1 MTPANTA
8 GLSRRLCTAMLGLAP
23 AAALA
28 LASFGAEAQ
37 TYLRFAT
44 AQAPESVIQQRV
56 YGAWADAV
64 NEASGGALDI
74 TSYPPPFA
82 TATNIWDRVTAGV
95 ADMGIVALPNT
106 GLQIAASYVTSLPGM
121 GGDPEAASIAM
132 WNLYEQGLLE
142 EALGEVKVLGFQ
154 TIMPLSLYSREPI
167 TTMEQLNGMR
177 VRATDRYTANALS
190 LLGASPTSIPF
201 NETYQAI
208 SRGVVDAS
216 LGSGNSLVVFRFR
229 ELLDHQVT
237 NVSFGMTPFV
247 VIMNRDT
254 WDRLSDEERAVIEEW
269 SGEHL
274 SRFLGDMQ
282 NVLRDEFD
290 EDLYGSGDVTPHELS
305 EAELARWSETI
316 RPVIDSWIGDTPNGQ
331 AILDA
336 YLAAYEQVVASD

>member
-1 MTPANTA
+1 MTSTPIT
-8 GLSRRLCTAMLGLAP
+8 GVSRRLRAAALGLVP

-28 LASFGAEAQ
+28 FTALGAEAQ
-37 TYLRFAT
+37 THLRFAT
-44 AQAPESVIQQRV
+44 AQAPESIIQQRV

-106 GLQIAASYVTSLPGM
+106 GLQIAASYVTSLPGL
-121 GGDPEAASIAM
+121 GGDTEAASVAM
-132 WNLYEQGLLE
+132 WRLYEQGLLE
-142 EALGEVKVLGFQ
+142 DALDEVKVLGFQ
-154 TIMPLSLYSREPI
+154 TVMTLTLYSREPI
-167 TTMEQLNGMR
+167 TQMEQMNGLR
-177 VRATDRYTANALS
+177 VRATDRNTATALT

-201 NETYQAI
+201 NEAYQAI

-216 LGSGNSLVVFRFR
+216 LGNGNTLVVFRFR
-229 ELLDHQVT
+229 ELLDHQLT

-247 VIMNRDT
+247 VIMNRDS
-254 WDRLSDEERAVIEEW
+254 WDRLSDEERAVIDER

-282 NVLRDEFD
+282 NVLRTEFD

-305 EAELARWSETI
+305 ETELARWSETI
-316 RPVIDSWIGDTPNGQ
+316 RPVIEAWVADTPDGQ
-331 AILDA
+331 AVLDA
-336 YLAAYEQVVASD
+336 YLAAYESVASGN